1 MRKTAHRQ
9 TDRQTKGETI
19 QPPTKS
25 SGLKIMLINGAFI
38 TPKNEF
44 YNLYNCLYN
53 CTETYLIYGLY
64 IGFASSISREAGVIA
79 YILSKKR
86 VING

>member
-1 MRKTAHRQ
+1 MEHFLHQRMSFKT
-9 TDRQTKGETI
+9 
-19 QPPTKS
+19 
-25 SGLKIMLINGAFI
+25 
-38 TPKNEF
+38 
-44 YNLYNCLYN
+44 CLYN

-64 IGFASSISREAGVIA
+64 IDFASSVSREAGVIA